1 MSDRGHLCRHCG
13 EAIRNSGIVCSVY
26 CTCNLRKQRD
36 LLNEENRG
44 LRVTL
49 SKAHTLLH
57 SREGESFLDVCLARM
72 RELHDLR
79 KKVKNMGD
87 GVSRDCERSTCVQ
100 FRRAQ
105 VRDSRNSFDLS
116 GMDGDQMAETFAV
129 RWMGETLDP
138 PNMPRFEAELK
149 TLIEAEKA
157 LVSAKKSAKLAKLT
171 PPEVEAWKE
180 EVFREALRVRSM
192 WGVFTADDVEAA
204 GGDESVVKLI
214 RVIDRLKQLRKESA

>member
-1 MSDRGHLCRHCG
+1 
-13 EAIRNSGIVCSVY
+13 
-26 CTCNLRKQRD
+26 
-36 LLNEENRG
+36 
-44 LRVTL
+44 
-49 SKAHTLLH
+49 
-57 SREGESFLDVCLARM
+57 
-72 RELHDLR
+72 
-79 KKVKNMGD
+79 MGD
-87 GVSRDCERSTCVQ
+87 GVSRDCECPTCVH
-100 FRRAQ
+100 RRAQ
-105 VRDSRNSFDLS
+105 IKNERKSFDPS
-116 GMDGDQMAETFAV
+116 GMNSDQMVETFAV

-138 PNMPRFEAELK
+138 YSMPRFEAELK